1 MKIVEKRNE
10 LFQPVVLGDREFER
24 LGSFI
29 MSQYGIKMPP
39 FKKTFL
45 QSRLQKRLR
54 ALSIKDFKVYTDFV
68 LSSRGQQEEL
78 PSMIDAVSTN
88 KTDFFREPFHF
99 DYLLSQGLADYN
111 ARTGKKSLS
120 VWSAGCSSGEE
131 PYTIA
136 MLLKEYG
143 HINHYND
150 FNILATDISNS
161 VLQHASVGIYGN
173 EIITPIPADFRK
185 KYLQKGKDTYQH
197 KFRIVSEI
205 RNKVIFQQFN
215 LLGKEYSR
223 IGKFDII
230 FCRNV
235 LIYFEREVQYR
246 ILMQLCHHL
255 SVGGFLFL
263 GHSESITGLNLPLA
277 HIKPTIFIKTDNQ
290 R

>member
-1 MKIVEKRNE
+1 MKISEKRIE
-10 LFQPVVLGDREFER
+10 LLQPVVLGDREFQR

-39 FKKTFL
+39 HKKTFL
-45 QSRLQKRLR
+45 QSRLQKRLK
-54 ALSIKDFKVYTDFV
+54 ALSIKDFKGYTDFV

-88 KTDFFREPFHF
+88 KTDFFREPIHF
-99 DYLLSQGLADYN
+99 DYLLSYGLDEYT

-136 MLLKEYG
+136 MLLKKFSQIRQNIDY
-143 HINHYND
+143 
-150 FNILATDISNS
+150 NILATDISNS
-161 VLQHASVGIYGN
+161 VLQHATVGIYG
-173 EIITPIPADFRK
+173 IDKIAPIPAEYRI
-185 KYLQKGKDTYQH
+185 KYLQKGRDTYQH

-205 RNKVIFQQFN
+205 RNKVIFQQLN
-215 LLGKEYSR
+215 LLEKEYEG

-255 SVGGFLFL
+255 SVGGYLFL
-263 GHSESITGLNLPLA
+263 GHSESIAGLNLPLA
-277 HIKPTIFIKTDNQ
+277 HIKPTIFIKTGHQ